1 MELTMNQAVL
11 GVERS
16 GIRVFTQLARQTPGR
31 MTLTLGEPDF
41 DTAPAI
47 RAAAKAALDQGDTHT
62 RRTTAAPGSRR
73 PSPILRPAAAVCP
86 TAPRRSSSPWAPPR
100 ASSPPCSPS

>member
-16 GIRVFTQLARQTPGR
+16 GIRVFTQLARQTPGC

-41 DTAPAI
+41 DT
-47 RAAAKAALDQGDTHT
+47 
-62 RRTTAAPGSRR
+62 
-73 PSPILRPAAAVCP
+73 PILRPAAAVCP

>member
-16 GIRVFTQLARQTPGR
+16 GIRVFTQLARQTPGC
-31 MTLTLGEPDF
+31 MALTLGEPDF

-47 RAAAKAALDQGDTHT
+47 RAAAKAALELQGYDVGEPNAPLP
-62 RRTTAAPGSRR
+62 RMSQAQKQAFWAA
-73 PSPILRPAAAVCP
+73 LREKGFPEEY
-86 TAPRRSSSPWAPPR
+86 
-100 ASSPPCSPS
+100 